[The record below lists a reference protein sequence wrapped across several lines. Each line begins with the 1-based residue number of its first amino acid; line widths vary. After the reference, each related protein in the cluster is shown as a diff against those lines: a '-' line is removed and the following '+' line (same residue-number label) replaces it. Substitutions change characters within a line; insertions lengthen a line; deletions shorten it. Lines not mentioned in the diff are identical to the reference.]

1 VDFTAHG
8 RAFLILKQGGGMA
21 AWKWFI
27 NIFYYEEV
35 LYLFKKEIEAASQQK
50 IKPNITESQ
59 FHARTR
65 LRIVWLKYL
74 LIGWW
79 GLSCFWI
86 GVFLLIDIAAIW
98 QHIALQHSFSRSGSR
113 PYGGSVFDEA
123 LPYIS
128 QYGGSVGAVNLAY
141 DLWVLLALWILKHT
155 WKVRLKGFVDLKPLG
170 LLTLIA
176 IVFGRGAAFAWSF
189 LYALIPDWWLLWPLK
204 YLLLPLITLVLG
216 GAPLLLAFYFA
227 VTTAI
232 AALFVLPMKIIQ
244 AALNIK
250 QQADMMKFQKT
261 PFIGALLEGFLWFT
275 GQQLEPP
282 EEMPDDTKGARLA
295 IEREIRAAQD
305 TQNGTAFGQVGGQP
319 LMLPNDKHALI
330 MASTRSGKGVS
341 LIIPHL
347 LRYQGSAFVL
357 DPKGENAK
365 ATIRQRRK
373 LNQTVH
379 VLDPFGLTGLPQ
391 ARFNPLSRFTPEN
404 MEAESKALAAA
415 LILGDRDHW
424 TASAQQLLAAFILFV
439 VTNEKIP
446 QEQKDL
452 RTVRMLLLSSPKITL
467 KAMQESR
474 AAEGLLSMLAISF
487 LETPEK
493 EFGSILSTTQ
503 RETEILDNPYIAACL
518 AAGGD
523 GEEVNFAAW
532 HNGTMT
538 VYLCLSAPKFPVFSR
553 WLRLVLT
560 SALDEMT
567 DRLDPPPLP
576 VCFMLDELAA
586 LGHLEAVENAVGLA
600 AGYGIQLWNV
610 FQDIGQIKDLYKG
623 RWPSFIGNAGVRV
636 VFNLDDLDSADYW
649 SRFIGQRL
657 VETKSVSQNVMGQ
670 VTGGGHSETLRPL
683 LSSDDL
689 MYQFATHKMLV
700 LAQGLRP
707 VVADRMPYFVDRD
720 LGGLWDDPRVK
731 AQKPVNPNEG
741 FYPAQTEIEA
751 VPHNPFFGMYSAYPQ
766 TE

>member
-1 VDFTAHG
+1 MG
-8 RAFLILKQGGGMA
+8 AF
-21 AWKWFI
+21 KWLI
-27 NIFYYEEV
+27 NIFFYDEAQREV
-35 LYLFKKEIEAASQQK
+35 DQGWQNLWTQSSRSVRIPERKNKA
-50 IKPNITESQ
+50 Q
-59 FHARTR
+59 F
-65 LRIVWLKYL
+65 RIVWLRRF

-79 GLSCFWI
+79 FLSCTVI
-86 GVFLLIDIAAIW
+86 GVMLLLDLAALW
-98 QHIALQHSFSRSGSR
+98 QHVALQHSFSRSGSR
-113 PYGGSVFDEA
+113 PYGGSAFDEA

-128 QYGGSVGAVNLAY
+128 LYGSSLGGVNLVC
-141 DLWVLLALWILKHT
+141 DLWAAAALAVLCYAWREQMKGGALLNPWALALA
-155 WKVRLKGFVDLKPLG
+155 VV
-170 LLTLIA
+170 IA
-176 IVFGRGAAFAWSF
+176 LGRGSAFSWTF
-189 LYALIPDWWLLWPLK
+189 LYALIPDFWWLWPLK
-204 YLLLPLITLVLG
+204 YLILPLLPMILG
-216 GAPLLLAFYFA
+216 GLTALLALYFA
-227 VTTAI
+227 VMTAI
-232 AALFVLPMKIIQ
+232 AALFVLPLKIMQ
-244 AALNIK
+244 ATLKIK
-250 QQADMMKFQKT
+250 QDLDTVTFHKV
-261 PFIGALLEGFLWFT
+261 PFFGALLEGWLWFT
-275 GQQLEPP
+275 GRSLPPP
-282 EEMPDDTKGARLA
+282 EEVPDDTKGARFA
-295 IEREIRAAQD
+295 IAREIRAAQD
-305 TQNGTAFGQVGGQP
+305 ASNGTVFGHIAGQA
-319 LMLPNDKHALI
+319 LKLPNDKHALI

-379 VLDPFGLTGLPQ
+379 VLDPFGITGLPQ
-391 ARFNPLSRFTPEN
+391 ARFNPLARFTPEN
-404 MEAESKALAAA
+404 MEAESKSLAAA

-439 VTNEKIP
+439 VTNEAIP
-446 QEQKDL
+446 KEQKDL

-474 AAEGLLSMLAISF
+474 AAEGLLAMLATSF

-493 EFGSILSTTQ
+493 EFGSILSSAQ
-503 RETEILDNPYIAACL
+503 RETEILDNPRIAACL

-523 GEEVNFAAW
+523 GEEVNFDAW
-532 HNGTMT
+532 HRDTMT

-657 VETKSVSQNVMGQ
+657 VETKSFSQNVMGQ
-670 VTGGGHSETLRPL
+670 MTGGSQGETLRPL
-683 LSSDDL
+683 LSPDDL
-689 MYQFATHKMLV
+689 MHQFATKKMLV
-700 LAQGLRP
+700 LAQGLHP
-707 VVADRMPYFVDRD
+707 VVADRRPYFVDRS
-720 LGGLWDDPRVK
+720 LAGLWDDPRGK
-731 AQKPVNPNEG
+731 GQRAIILSDG
-741 FYPAQTEIEA
+741 FYPAGT
-751 VPHNPFFGMYSAYPQ
+751 
-766 TE
+766 

>member
-1 VDFTAHG
+1 MG
-8 RAFLILKQGGGMA
+8 AF
-21 AWKWFI
+21 KWLI
-27 NIFYYEEV
+27 NIFFYDEAQREV
-35 LYLFKKEIEAASQQK
+35 DQGWQNLWTQSSRSVRIPERKNKA
-50 IKPNITESQ
+50 Q
-59 FHARTR
+59 F
-65 LRIVWLKYL
+65 RIVWLRRF

-79 GLSCFWI
+79 FLSCTVI
-86 GVFLLIDIAAIW
+86 GVMLLLDLAALW
-98 QHIALQHSFSRSGSR
+98 QHVALQHSFSRSGSR
-113 PYGGSVFDEA
+113 PYGGSAFDEA

-128 QYGGSVGAVNLAY
+128 LYGSSLGGVNLVC
-141 DLWVLLALWILKHT
+141 DLWAAAALAVLRYAWREQMKGGALLNPWALALA
-155 WKVRLKGFVDLKPLG
+155 VV
-170 LLTLIA
+170 IA
-176 IVFGRGAAFAWSF
+176 LGRGSAFSWTF
-189 LYALIPDWWLLWPLK
+189 LYALIPDFWWLWPLK
-204 YLLLPLITLVLG
+204 YLILPLLPMILG
-216 GAPLLLAFYFA
+216 GLTALLALYFA
-227 VTTAI
+227 VMTAI
-232 AALFVLPMKIIQ
+232 AALFVLPLKIMQ
-244 AALNIK
+244 ATLKIK
-250 QQADMMKFQKT
+250 QDLDTVTFHKV
-261 PFIGALLEGFLWFT
+261 PFFGALLEGWLWFT
-275 GQQLEPP
+275 GRSLPPP
-282 EEMPDDTKGARLA
+282 EEVPDDTKGARFA
-295 IEREIRAAQD
+295 IAREIRAAQD
-305 TQNGTAFGQVGGQP
+305 ASNGTVFGHIAGQA
-319 LMLPNDKHALI
+319 LKLPNDKHALI

-379 VLDPFGLTGLPQ
+379 VLDPFGITGLPQ
-391 ARFNPLSRFTPEN
+391 ARFNPLARFTPEN
-404 MEAESKALAAA
+404 MEAESKSLAAA

-439 VTNEKIP
+439 VTNEAIP
-446 QEQKDL
+446 KEQKDL

-474 AAEGLLSMLAISF
+474 AAEGLLAMLATSF

-493 EFGSILSTTQ
+493 EFGSILSSAQ
-503 RETEILDNPYIAACL
+503 RETEILDNPRIAACL

-523 GEEVNFAAW
+523 GEEVNFADW

-657 VETKSVSQNVMGQ
+657 VETKNISQNVMGQ
-670 VTGGGHSETLRPL
+670 ATGGSRGETLRPL
-683 LSSDDL
+683 LSPDDL
-689 MYQFATHKMLV
+689 MHQFATKKMLV
-700 LAQGLRP
+700 LAQGLHP
-707 VVADRMPYFVDRD
+707 VVADRRPYFVDNA
-720 LGGLWDDPRVK
+720 LAGLWDDPRGKGQK
-731 AQKPVNPNEG
+731 AIILSDG
-741 FYPAQTEIEA
+741 FYPAGT
-751 VPHNPFFGMYSAYPQ
+751 
-766 TE
+766 

>member
-1 VDFTAHG
+1 MTAW
-8 RAFLILKQGGGMA
+8 Q
-21 AWKWFI
+21 WFI
-27 NIFYYEEV
+27 NLFYYEEV
-35 LYLFKKEIEAASQQK
+35 LYIFKKEIEAAAQQK
-50 IKPNITESQ
+50 IQPIITEAQ

-65 LRIVWLKYL
+65 LRIVWLRYL
-74 LIGWW
+74 LVGWW
-79 GLSCFWI
+79 GLSCLMI
-86 GVFLLIDIAAIW
+86 GLFLLIDIAAIW
-98 QHIALQHSFSRSGSR
+98 QGYALRNALSGR
-113 PYGGSVFDEA
+113 GGLTADV
-123 LPYIS
+123 LPYVS
-128 QYGGSVGAVNLAY
+128 QYGSSVGAVNLAY

-155 WKVRLKGFVDLKPLG
+155 WKVRLRGFVDLKPLG
-170 LLTLIA
+170 LLILIA

-189 LYALIPDWWLLWPLK
+189 LYALIPDAWWLLWPVK
-204 YLLLPLITLVLG
+204 YVLLPLITLILG

-250 QQADMMKFQKT
+250 QQADLMKFQKT

-295 IEREIRAAQD
+295 IAREIHAAQD
-305 TQNGTAFGQVGGQP
+305 VNNGTAFGQVGGQP

-379 VLDPFGLTGLPQ
+379 VLDPFGITGLPQ
-391 ARFNPLSRFTPEN
+391 ARFNPLARFTPEN

-424 TASAQQLLAAFILFV
+424 TASAQQLLATFILFV
-439 VTNEKIP
+439 VTNEAIP

-452 RTVRMLLLSSPKITL
+452 RTVRMLLLSNAKTTL

-474 AAEGLLSMLAISF
+474 AAEGLLAMLATSF

-493 EFGSILSTTQ
+493 EFGSILSSAQ
-503 RETEILDNPYIAACL
+503 RETEILDNPHIAACL

-523 GEEVNFAAW
+523 GEEVNFSAW
-532 HNGTMT
+532 HDGTMT

-657 VETKSVSQNVMGQ
+657 VATKSISQNVMGQ
-670 VTGGGHSETLRPL
+670 ATGGSQGETLRPL
-683 LSSDDL
+683 LSPDDL
-689 MYQFATHKMLV
+689 MHQFATKKMLV
-700 LAQGLRP
+700 LAQGLHP
-707 VVADRMPYFVDRD
+707 VVADRMPYYDD
-720 LGGLWDDPRVK
+720 LDLTGLWDDPRVK
-731 AQKPVNPNEG
+731 AQKPKPSSKG
-741 FYPAQTEIEA
+741 FYPTQTEIEA
-751 VPHNPFFGMYSAYPQ
+751 TLQNPFFGMDSAYPQ

>member
-1 VDFTAHG
+1 
-8 RAFLILKQGGGMA
+8 MA
-21 AWKWFI
+21 AWQWFI
-27 NIFYYEEV
+27 KIFYYDEA
-35 LYLFKKEIEAASQQK
+35 LFQFEKEKQALLQYK
-50 IKPNITESQ
+50 IKPPSESELE
-59 FHARTR
+59 ARAR
-65 LRIVWLKYL
+65 LRIVWLQRL

-113 PYGGSVFDEA
+113 PYGGSAFDEA

-128 QYGGSVGAVNLAY
+128 LYGSSLGAVNLAY
-141 DLWVLLALWILKHT
+141 DLWTLWALVALRRA
-155 WKVRLKGFVDLKPLG
+155 WKDRHQGFAKLKPLG
-170 LLTLIA
+170 VFILLLM
-176 IVFGRGAAFAWSF
+176 VFGRGAAFAWSF
-189 LYALIPDWWLLWPLK
+189 LYALIPDSWWLLWPVK
-204 YLLLPLITLVLG
+204 YLLLPLSTLIISGL
-216 GAPLLLAFYFA
+216 PLLLAFYFA
-227 VTTAI
+227 VTTAV
-232 AALFVLPMKIIQ
+232 AALFVLPMKIMQ
-244 AALNIK
+244 AAMNIK
-250 QQADMMKFQKT
+250 EQTDLMKFKKT

-275 GQQLEPP
+275 GRELEPP

-415 LILGDRDHW
+415 LILGERDHW

-474 AAEGLLSMLAISF
+474 AGDGLLAMLATSF

-493 EFGSILSTTQ
+493 EFGSILSSAQ
-503 RETEILDNPYIAACL
+503 RETEILDNPRIAACL

-523 GEEVNFAAW
+523 GEEVNFADW
-532 HNGTMT
+532 HKGTMT
-538 VYLCLSAPKFPVFSR
+538 VYLCLSSPKFPVFSR

-657 VETKSVSQNVMGQ
+657 VETKSFSQNVMGQ
-670 VTGGGHSETLRPL
+670 VTGGSQSQTLRPL
-683 LSSDDL
+683 LSPDDL
-689 MYQFATHKMLV
+689 MHQFATKKMLV
-700 LAQGLRP
+700 LAQGLHP
-707 VVADRMPYFVDRD
+707 VVADRMPYFEDRD
-720 LGGLWDDPRVK
+720 LIDLWDDPRGK
-731 AQKPVNPNEG
+731 GKKPTSQSKG
-741 FYPAQTEIEA
+741 FYPEGA
-751 VPHNPFFGMYSAYPQ
+751 
-766 TE
+766 

>member
-1 VDFTAHG
+1 MSVVDFTAHG
-8 RAFLILKQGGGMA
+8 RAFFILKQGGGMW

-27 NIFYYEEV
+27 KILYYDHSIFQFE
-35 LYLFKKEIEAASQQK
+35 KELQAFYQYK
-50 IKPNITESQ
+50 IQPDESELQ
-59 FHARTR
+59 ARAKF
-65 LRIVWLKYL
+65 RIVWLRRL
-74 LIGWW
+74 LVGWW
-79 GLSCFWI
+79 WLSCFAI
-86 GVFLLIDIAAIW
+86 GLFLLIDIAAIW
-98 QHIALQHSFSRSGSR
+98 QGYALRNALSNHGRLSS
-113 PYGGSVFDEA
+113 PADV
-123 LPYIS
+123 LPYVS
-128 QYGGSVGAVNLAY
+128 QYGSSVGAVNLAY
-141 DLWVLLALWILKHT
+141 DLWVLWALGALRRA
-155 WKVRLKGFVDLKPLG
+155 WKERHRGFAKLKPLG
-170 LLTLIA
+170 VFILLLM
-176 IVFGRGAAFAWSF
+176 VFGRGAAFAWSF
-189 LYALIPDWWLLWPLK
+189 LYALIPDSWWLLWPVK
-204 YLLLPLITLVLG
+204 YLLLPLPTLIISG
-216 GAPLLLAFYFA
+216 IPILLAFYFA
-227 VTTAI
+227 ITAAI
-232 AALFVLPMKIIQ
+232 AALFVLPMQIME
-244 AALNIK
+244 AAARIK
-250 QQADMMKFQKT
+250 HGLDRVNFYRM
-261 PFIGALLEGFLWFT
+261 PFFGAVFDGFLWFT

-295 IEREIRAAQD
+295 IAREIRAAQD

-347 LRYQGSAFVL
+347 LRYHGSAFVL

-379 VLDPFGLTGLPQ
+379 VLDPFGITGLPQ
-391 ARFNPLSRFTPEN
+391 ARFNPLARFTPEN

-415 LILGDRDHW
+415 LILGERDHW

-474 AAEGLLSMLAISF
+474 AADGLLAMLATSF

-493 EFGSILSTTQ
+493 EFGSILSSAQ

-518 AAGGD
+518 AASGE
-523 GEEVNFAAW
+523 GEEVNFTDW
-532 HNGTMT
+532 HRGTMT

-636 VFNLDDLDSADYW
+636 VFNLDDLDSAEYW
-649 SRFIGQRL
+649 SRFLGQRL
-657 VETKSVSQNVMGQ
+657 VETKSVSQNVMGHA
-670 VTGGGHSETLRPL
+670 TGRSQGETLRPL
-683 LSSDDL
+683 LSPDDL
-689 MYQFATHKMLV
+689 MHQFATHKMLV
-700 LAQGLRP
+700 LAQGIHP
-707 VVADRMPYFVDRD
+707 IVADRMPYYDD
-720 LGGLWDDPRVK
+720 LDLTGLWDDPRVK
-731 AQKPVNPNEG
+731 AQKPKPSSKG
-741 FYPAQTEIEA
+741 FYPTQTEIEA
-751 VPHNPFFGMYSAYPQ
+751 TLQNPFFGMDSAYPQ